1 MRVGIL
7 GTGFGA
13 YHAGIYK
20 KHASVESIRIFG
32 RNGEKLNKVKSELA
46 IEVTENIDDILNDP
60 CIDLVD
66 VCLPSNLHREYAIKA
81 LEKGKNVFCETPV
94 SVSIEDA
101 EAIAKAEKQ
110 YGKKVF
116 VDLFLLFD
124 PAYRYIHEI
133 VNNGTMGK
141 LKAIQVERKTAPV
154 WGSLGL
160 DIIVTNLMIHDIDFI
175 TWILG
180 VPDKIEAVG
189 AAKGENESCVSAFLT
204 YKNSIAEI
212 TGSSMMPMG
221 YPFTQGY
228 EAVFESG
235 VVKYHEEYYES
246 GIVKQTTEYTAA
258 EKKEILLKQAVP
270 WEEAISHVIECCEKD
285 IETTLSVKNAA
296 ASLKTAHKI
305 TNLII

>member
-1 MRVGIL
+1 MKVGIL

-13 YHAGIYK
+13 YHASVYK

-32 RNGEKLNKVKSELA
+32 RNEEKLDKVKSELD
-46 IEVTENIDDILNDP
+46 IEVTGSIDDILNDP

-66 VCLPSNLHREYAIKA
+66 VCLPSNLHREYVIKA

-94 SVSIEDA
+94 CISLEDA
-101 EAIAKAEKQ
+101 EAVEKAEKQ
-110 YGKKVF
+110 YGKRVF

-133 VNNGTMGK
+133 VNSGAMGK

-160 DIIVTNLMIHDIDFI
+160 DKIVTNLMIHDIDFI
-175 TWILG
+175 AWILG
-180 VPDKIEAVG
+180 VPDEIKAVG

-204 YKNSIAEI
+204 YKNSIAEV

-228 EAVFESG
+228 DAVFEG
-235 VVKYHEEYYES
+235 GAVKYHEEYYES
-246 GIVKQTTEYTAA
+246 GIVKQTIEYTASG
-258 EKKEILLKQAVP
+258 KREIILQQAVP
-270 WEEAISHVIECCEKD
+270 WEEAISHVIECCKRD
-285 IETTLSVKNAA
+285 IETTLSIKSAV
-296 ASLKTAHKI
+296 ASLKIAHKI
-305 TNLII
+305 TDLIK